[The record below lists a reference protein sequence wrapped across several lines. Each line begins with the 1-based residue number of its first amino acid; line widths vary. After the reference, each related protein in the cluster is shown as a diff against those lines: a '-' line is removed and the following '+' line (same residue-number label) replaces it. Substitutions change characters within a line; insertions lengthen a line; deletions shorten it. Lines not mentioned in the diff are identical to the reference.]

1 MHPPFNFSTK
11 YDFIPKY
18 NISGQE
24 LEVVYETKLLGVI
37 IPSDCK
43 WSSNTEYITKKAKS
57 KLWFLRRLKHLG
69 ASDNTL
75 IDLFKLHVRSTLEMA
90 VPLWAGSITKKEIN
104 SIERVQKIST
114 KFILGNRYRSYDQAL
129 TILELDNL
137 EARRDEICLKFAKK

>member
-1 MHPPFNFSTK
+1 M
-11 YDFIPKY
+11 
-18 NISGQE
+18 
-24 LEVVYETKLLGVI
+24 
-37 IPSDCK
+37 
-43 WSSNTEYITKKAKS
+43 
-57 KLWFLRRLKHLG
+57 
-69 ASDNTL
+69 
-75 IDLFKLHVRSTLEMA
+75 RSTLEMA